1 MILSH
6 KRDSSHFGSFLE
18 GRMGQ
23 NFGFIISH
31 KFKQGHWYILLEFK
45 EDCLLE
51 IIISP
56 FIFYQFSPSLIF
68 NFGRLQI
75 VWAGGRLQQGEI
87 YRPVDKTKIYTAA
100 NQIKSTLSQKVVN
113 NICWNDGID
122 FNPRLRFFDVSI
134 LFNCYCVS
142 NIFATAWP
150 GVYKIRLWN

>member
-1 MILSH
+1 MRFEPIWKSGHL
-6 KRDSSHFGSFLE
+6 GSFLK

-23 NFGFIISH
+23 NFGFIIIQ
-31 KFKQGHWYILLEFK
+31 KFTQGHWYILLKFK

-51 IIISP
+51 IMITP
-56 FIFYQFSPSLIF
+56 FIFYQFSPSLIL

-113 NICWNDGID
+113 NIC
-122 FNPRLRFFDVSI
+122 
-134 LFNCYCVS
+134 
-142 NIFATAWP
+142 
-150 GVYKIRLWN
+150 

>member
-1 MILSH
+1 MRFEPIWKLGH
-6 KRDSSHFGSFLE
+6 LWSFLK

-23 NFGFIISH
+23 NLELIIIQ
-31 KFKQGHWYILLEFK
+31 KFTQSHWYILLKFM

-51 IIISP
+51 IMITP
-56 FIFYQFSPSLIF
+56 FIFYQFSPSLIL

-113 NICWNDGID
+113 NIC
-122 FNPRLRFFDVSI
+122 
-134 LFNCYCVS
+134 
-142 NIFATAWP
+142 
-150 GVYKIRLWN
+150 